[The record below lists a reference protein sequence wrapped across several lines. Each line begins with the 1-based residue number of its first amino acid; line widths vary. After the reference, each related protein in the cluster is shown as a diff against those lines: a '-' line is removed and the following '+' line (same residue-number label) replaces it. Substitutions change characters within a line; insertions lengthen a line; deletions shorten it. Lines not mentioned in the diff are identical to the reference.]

1 MTYYTAVNED
11 LDDLR
16 PMTREETIE
25 AYRQIIE
32 EEPQALADLYI
43 DFYDFRRIEFL
54 IFKNRLSSAV
64 LIANSAEHR
73 IGQLASKLETRQQD
87 GSYIVPG
94 WEAES
99 GDVLSESLGVTNAAR
114 NISIGATIVTA
125 VAALEGLL
133 IDLAPKSE
141 PRPKG
146 LYQLLQAFLRRYAV
160 LEPAKTEIM
169 EMGKKVRDRRN
180 TFAHSLTGS
189 YWETDPSITAMFTS
203 ETMEDTLYTV
213 GRIAVLMEEIVLA

>member
-43 DFYDFRRIEFL
+43 DFYDFRQIEFL

-64 LIANSAEHR
+64 LIANSAEHG
-73 IGQLASKLETRQQD
+73 IGQLASKLETREQD

-99 GDVLSESLGVTNAAR
+99 GDVLSESLGVTNDAR

-125 VAALEGLL
+125 VAALEALL

-160 LEPAKTEIM
+160 LAAKTEIM

-189 YWETDPSITAMFTS
+189 YWETDPSIAAMFTP